1 VTSST
6 VVEQALPLDVPEVMF
21 AAGLPGFP
29 GPRRFALVQWG
40 DDGGPYSVMVDL
52 DRPVVRFLV
61 VPPQVFFPDY
71 VVDLD
76 DVVAA
81 ALHLDDPDDCLLLV
95 IVALGDRAEDATANL
110 LGPIVINVRTLEGQ
124 QAVLADS
131 GHSTR
136 VPLRSV

>member
-1 VTSST
+1 MTSST
-6 VVEQALPLDVPEVMF
+6 VVEQAVPLDVPEVMF
-21 AAGLPGFP
+21 TAGLPGFP
-29 GPRRFALVQWG
+29 GPRRFALVRWG

-52 DRPVVRFLV
+52 DAPVVRFLV

-76 DVVAA
+76 DAVAS

-136 VPLRSV
+136 VPLRGV